1 MKKIALLTF
10 SVVASIASSLAL
22 NFDNAYWVIEN
33 GKLSNNVT
41 VREYDSSIV
50 PDPNYI
56 EEGTAPDGTPAVA
69 YKQISTSTSYPDVK
83 LEFTTPLDLTKNYIL
98 VMEYMIPASHAEE
111 NLIPAN
117 KPLFIMALHD
127 NAEKLDSWGVNSDSV
142 ISTFYIDAKYSP
154 ANEWV
159 TVCKY
164 AFGNPTRT
172 TSMGMIISYAREILD
187 GSISEF
193 AQIKSLAFVADE
205 ENVKPFY
212 AENFTHV
219 GTDFWN
225 ESGSTTPNAASS
237 FTGGVKPTGKV
248 VKTFR
253 CFEDGTTK
261 NQDGSGYL
269 DCELMHG
276 LSVASNRKDDIIFD
290 TIALP
295 AGIQEIH
302 SEMLIKYR
310 QDTKNDTKSLADV
323 SDVDLPITLTF
334 KDANREVIGEAVDLA
349 KDTLKGIWTKYKGVV
364 PVPAGA
370 AYVALTISKLEATYV
385 VDNIILS
392 ATTFTNVEDFLA
404 ENNAFEVKAYIDAN
418 GNIVVLNGEL
428 QAVYNLNG
436 SVATVNDK
444 AIVIV
449 VKNEEGK
456 VAAAK
461 LIRK

>member
-41 VREYDSSIV
+41 VREFDSSIV
-50 PDPNYI
+50 PDPNYL

-83 LEFTTPLDLTKNYIL
+83 LEFTTPLDLTKNYIM
-98 VMEYMIPASHAEE
+98 VIEYMIPASHAGAA
-111 NLIPAN
+111 IVGGN
-117 KPLFIMALHD
+117 KPLFIMSLFD
-127 NAEKLDSWGVNSDSV
+127 NPEKMDSWGVNSDSV
-142 ISTFYIDAKYSP
+142 ASVFYIDAKFG
-154 ANEWV
+154 ATNEWV
-159 TVCKY
+159 TTCKY
-164 AFGNPTRT
+164 TYANPTRT
-172 TSMGMIISYAREILD
+172 SIQGMVISYAREVLD
-187 GSISEF
+187 GSLTEF
-193 AQIKSLAFVADE
+193 AQIKSLGFVANE

-212 AENFTHV
+212 AENFSNL
-219 GTDFWN
+219 GLAFWTD
-225 ESGSTTPNAASS
+225 EGSVTNTTA
-237 FTGGVKPTGKV
+237 FFYKGGIKPTGSLIKA
-248 VKTFR
+248 FR
-253 CFEDGTTK
+253 SYEDESTQD
-261 NQDGSGYL
+261 QDGSGYI

-276 LSVASNRKDDIIFD
+276 LSVVSDRKNDIVFD
-290 TIALP
+290 SIPLP

-310 QDTKNDTKSLADV
+310 SGYKKDTKTLEDVYNDNM
-323 SDVDLPITLTF
+323 PISITF
-334 KDANREVIGEAVDLA
+334 KGAGLNETVDLA
-349 KDTLKGIWTKYKGVV
+349 NDTLRGIWTKYKGVV

-370 AYVALTISKLEATYV
+370 EYIALTFSSLTGVSYV
-385 VDNIILS
+385 VDEVILS

-444 AIVIV
+444 AIIIL